1 MVRKK
6 LLGLALGGAAVA
18 ASIAGVSVAH
28 ADTGPQSITPQAT
41 CPVHVPHNNYA
52 WASGRCGN
60 GRWWRL
66 EANCLRAD
74 GKHFHLVFGN
84 WSHPV
89 GTSII
94 RCPKGERFF
103 GGKPDIQVW

>member
-1 MVRKK
+1 VT
-6 LLGLALGGAAVA
+6 AGA
-18 ASIAGVSVAH
+18 VSRRRFGDDPHRVHVSSRAQLSSVW
-28 ADTGPQSITPQAT
+28 GITPQAT

-103 GGKPDIQVW
+103 DGKPDIQVW